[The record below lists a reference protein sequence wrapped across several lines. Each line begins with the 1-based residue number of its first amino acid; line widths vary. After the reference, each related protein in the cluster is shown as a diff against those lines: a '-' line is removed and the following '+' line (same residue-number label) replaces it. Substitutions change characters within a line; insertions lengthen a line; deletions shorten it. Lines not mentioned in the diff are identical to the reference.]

1 MTRARLIAVALF
13 AALPLAG
20 CGNKGPLILTP
31 EPQEPPPSMPVG
43 SSVPASSSI
52 VLPAST
58 TIAPPAATTTA
69 PPANADGT
77 PR

>member
-1 MTRARLIAVALF
+1 MTRVRLIAVALF
-13 AALPLAG
+13 AAMPLIG

-31 EPQEPPPSMPVG
+31 EPQEPPPSMPVA
-43 SSVPASSSI
+43 SSVAANSSI
-52 VLPAST
+52 ALPSST

>member
-1 MTRARLIAVALF
+1 MTRVRLIAVALF

-43 SSVPASSSI
+43 SSVPAASSI
-52 VLPAST
+52 ALPASSRK
-58 TIAPPAATTTA
+58 A
-69 PPANADGT
+69 
-77 PR
+77 RR